1 MCRPISTYNK
11 LYVKGAKKNVK
22 SLSMNIPRVGGGTR
36 WSALKPP
43 FFYSKRICLSL
54 GSPQTN
60 FMFVICTVVPKA

>member
-11 LYVKGAKKNVK
+11 LYAKGAKKKRKIFEHEYSK
-22 SLSMNIPRVGGGTR
+22 SGGETR
-36 WSALKPP
+36 WSALKPS

-54 GSPQTN
+54 GSPKTN